1 MISYPFRF
9 RAFGVLAWL
18 RRSVGRSLGF
28 AYMLVAFANASP
40 SFECAVAR
48 AQTASITLQR
58 SKWLTAV
65 STNIVPLSYRFE
77 ASVLGTGLQKADLLT
92 PTVSEALAGST
103 VQMSTSTNYAPATV
117 TNSVTVSGL
126 TLLNAAHP
134 VGGYSLT
141 SQVASTNFIT
151 KKVTLTTNTF
161 AVNLTNDFPAI
172 DPFITNVVPFSAL
185 GASPSFQWRPWT
197 GSSSGAYASFY
208 LFEGKFDT
216 NTLLAVANGGSS
228 ALTNFTLVASYPKLA
243 TSQTS
248 VQATNVN
255 TTFDHLVL
263 LEFHNPSEN
272 KSTFPLLQADS
283 VSSCA
288 LLYFATTSLT
298 NASNSTNTT
307 LSIQTTSTNAVVVTW
322 PTNSTSS
329 GTLSS
334 ASTLPSRGKTIA
346 RDALRLGPDPD
357 WARVTEPVTINEHG
371 RFQVIV
377 PTLLP
382 RRFFRL
388 EP

>member
-1 MISYPFRF
+1 
-9 RAFGVLAWL
+9 
-18 RRSVGRSLGF
+18 
-28 AYMLVAFANASP
+28 
-40 SFECAVAR
+40 
-48 AQTASITLQR
+48 
-58 SKWLTAV
+58 LTAV

-77 ASVLGTGLQKADLLT
+77 VSVLGTGLQKADLLT
-92 PTVSEALAGST
+92 PSVSEALAGST

-126 TLLNAAHP
+126 TLLNAAYP
-134 VGGYSLT
+134 VGAYSLVT
-141 SQVASTNFIT
+141 QVASTNFVT

-161 AVNLTNDFPAI
+161 AVNLTNDFPTI

-255 TTFDHLVL
+255 TTSDHLVL

-283 VSSCA
+283 VSLSA

-298 NASNSTNTT
+298 NTTSTNST
-307 LSIQTTSTNAVVVTW
+307 LSIQMTSTNTVVVTW

-371 RFQVIV
+371 RFQVVV

-382 RRFFRL
+382 RRFFRV